1 MFSNEPNFAVVFGYL
16 NASWTLRADIVAE
29 YVCRVL
35 NHMRDSNAEVATPV
49 LADPA
54 SLTEENIFDFS
65 SGYIQRALH
74 IMPKNADRMPWRLSQ
89 NYVQDRSEE
98 HTSEL
103 QSLMSISYAV
113 FCLKTNIKN
122 HQ

>member
-1 MFSNEPNFAVVFGYL
+1 MRISDW
-16 NASWTLRADIVAE
+16 SSD
-29 YVCRVL
+29 VCSSDL
-35 NHMRDSNAEVATPV
+35 DSNAEVATPV

-89 NYVQDRSEE
+89 NYVQDRIDMRTGAIDDGILAFGHAHPAEVSTAALVAAEY
-98 HTSEL
+98 SVDML
-103 QSLMSISYAV
+103 GLA
-113 FCLKTNIKN
+113 LARALG
-122 HQ
+122 